1 MSKSLTDTQSQDLIE
16 ILKNRFLKNK
26 TRHLDIEWLEV
37 QKKLEDNPSKL
48 WSLYEMERTGGE
60 PDVVAYDSKTDTYVF
75 YDCSQ
80 ESPKGRRSLCY
91 DRLALEE
98 RKEFKPENSVL
109 DMCNEMGIQ
118 LLTEE
123 EYKYLQT
130 LGKFDLKTSSW
141 IATPEEIRKLGGA
154 IFADFRYNTVFIYH
168 NGASSYY
175 AARGFRG
182 ALKVS

>member
-16 ILKNRFLKNK
+16 ILKTRFLKNK
-26 TRHLDIEWLEV
+26 TRHQNIEWLEV
-37 QKKLEDNPSKL
+37 QKKLENNSSKL
-48 WSLYEMERTGGE
+48 WSLHEMERTGGE
-60 PDVVAYDSKTDTYVF
+60 PDVVAYDSKTDTYIF
-75 YDCSQ
+75 FDCTP

-91 DRLALEE
+91 DRQALEE

-109 DMCNEMGIQ
+109 DMCHEMGIQ

-123 EYKYLQT
+123 DYKYLQT
-130 LGKFDLKTSSW
+130 LGKFDMKTSSW
-141 IATPEEIRKLGGA
+141 IETPEEIRKLGGA

-182 ALKVS
+182 FLKVS